1 MVILIVIVKK
11 MTLKEELSFQKSG
24 EKWGSE
30 VILVELEDRME
41 IFHGRSQTSPSSLI

>member
-24 EKWGSE
+24 EKWG
-30 VILVELEDRME
+30 
-41 IFHGRSQTSPSSLI
+41 